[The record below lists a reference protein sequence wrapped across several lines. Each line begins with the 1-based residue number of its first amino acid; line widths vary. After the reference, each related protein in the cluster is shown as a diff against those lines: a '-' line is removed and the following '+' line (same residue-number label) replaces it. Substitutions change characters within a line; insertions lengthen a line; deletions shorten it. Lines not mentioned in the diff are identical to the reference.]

1 MVRLQMIIT
10 FICTGNTCRSP
21 LAEGLFKK
29 LNPEY
34 EVYSAGLSA
43 VFGMNVSENSVI
55 AARDYE
61 VDISEHV
68 SRPLSKELL
77 MATDLF
83 VCLSHSHAMQLIPI
97 VGKGRV
103 YVLGNGIS
111 DPYGG
116 SLEVYKNCAKEI
128 YDGLIE
134 LNEDLKTMPV
144 IRPMTAENVKG
155 VAEVEKECFASPWSE
170 KSLLEEIENPQA
182 YFFVATINDEIVGYM
197 GTISVYGECSVTN
210 IAVKEKE
217 RGKGIASS
225 LLHRAILNSIYM
237 GDDFITLEVRKSN
250 TPAIS
255 LYEKFGFVKMGER
268 KNFYRQPTEDAFI
281 YNKYLKG
288 ENQ

>member
-1 MVRLQMIIT
+1 MIIT
-10 FICTGNTCRSP
+10 FLCTGNTCRSP

-29 LNPEY
+29 INPEI

-43 VFGMNVSENSVI
+43 VFGMNVSENSVL
-55 AARDYE
+55 AARDYG

-68 SRPLSKELL
+68 SRPLSGELL
-77 MATDLF
+77 METDLF
-83 VCLSHSHAMQLIPI
+83 VCLSHSHAINLIPI

-128 YDGLIE
+128 YDGLLK
-134 LNEDLKTMPV
+134 LNEDLKTLPI
-144 IRPMTAENVKG
+144 IRFMKEEDIQG
-155 VAEVEKECFASPWSE
+155 VAEVEKECFSSPWSE
-170 KSLLEEIENPQA
+170 KSLREELENPQA
-182 YFFVATINDEIVGYM
+182 YFFVADVGGEIAGYM
-197 GTISVYGECSVTN
+197 GTISAFGECSVTN
-210 IAVKEKE
+210 IAVKEKW
-217 RGKGIASS
+217 RNKGIASS
-225 LLHRAILNSIYM
+225 VLHRAILNSVYL
-237 GDDFITLEVRKSN
+237 GDEFITLEVRKSN
-250 TPAIS
+250 TSAIA

-288 ENQ
+288 EKQ

>member
-1 MVRLQMIIT
+1 MIIT

-29 LNPEY
+29 MNTEH
-34 EVYSAGLSA
+34 EVYSAGLNT

-55 AARDYE
+55 AARDYG
-61 VDISEHV
+61 VDISEHL
-68 SRPLSKELL
+68 SHPLSKELL

-83 VCLSHSHAMQLIPI
+83 VCLGHSHAMQLIPV

-103 YVLGNGIS
+103 YVLGDGIS

-116 SLEVYKNCAKEI
+116 SLETYKKCAEEI
-128 YDGLIE
+128 HKGLIK

-144 IRPMTAENVKG
+144 IRPMTEEDIKG
-155 VAEVEKECFASPWSE
+155 VAEIEKECFASPWSE
-170 KSLLEEIENPQA
+170 KSLSEETENSSA
-182 YFFVATINDEIVGYM
+182 YFFVADITGEIVGYM
-197 GTISVYGECSVTN
+197 GTISVFGECSVTN
-210 IAVKEKE
+210 IAVKEKH

-225 LLHRAILNSIYM
+225 LLERAILNSIYL
-237 GDDFITLEVRKSN
+237 DDEFITLEVRKSN

-255 LYEKFGFVKMGER
+255 LYEKYGFRKMGER
-268 KNFYRQPTEDAFI
+268 KNFYRLPTEDAYI

-288 ENQ
+288 ETE

>member
-1 MVRLQMIIT
+1 MIIT
-10 FICTGNTCRSP
+10 FLCTGNTCRSP

-29 LNPEY
+29 INPEI

-43 VFGMNVSENSVI
+43 VFGMNVSENSVL
-55 AARDYE
+55 AARDYG

-68 SRPLSKELL
+68 SRPLSRELL

-83 VCLSHSHAMQLIPI
+83 VCLSHSHAINLIPI

-128 YDGLIE
+128 YDGLLK
-134 LNEDLKTMPV
+134 LNEDLKTLPI
-144 IRPMTAENVKG
+144 IRFMKEEDIQS
-155 VAEVEKECFASPWSE
+155 VAEVEKECFSSPWSE
-170 KSLLEEIENPQA
+170 KSLREELENPQA
-182 YFFVATINDEIVGYM
+182 YFFVADVGGEIAGYM
-197 GTISVYGECSVTN
+197 GTISVFGECSVTN
-210 IAVKEKE
+210 IAVKEKW
-217 RGKGIASS
+217 RKKGIASS
-225 LLHRAILNSIYM
+225 VLHRAILNSVYL
-237 GDDFITLEVRKSN
+237 GDEFITLEVRKSN
-250 TPAIS
+250 TSAIA

-288 ENQ
+288 EKQ

>member
-1 MVRLQMIIT
+1 MIIT
-10 FICTGNTCRSP
+10 FLCTGNTCRSP

-29 LNPEY
+29 INPEI
-34 EVYSAGLSA
+34 EVYSAGLGA
-43 VFGMNVSENSVI
+43 VFGMNVSEKSVL
-55 AARDYE
+55 AARDYG

-68 SRPLSKELL
+68 SRPLSRELL

-83 VCLSHSHAMQLIPI
+83 VCLSHSHAINLIPI

-128 YDGLIE
+128 YDGLLK
-134 LNEDLKTMPV
+134 LNEDLKTLPI
-144 IRPMTAENVKG
+144 IRFMKEEDIQG
-155 VAEVEKECFASPWSE
+155 VAEVEKECFSSPWSE
-170 KSLLEEIENPQA
+170 KSLREELENPQA
-182 YFFVATINDEIVGYM
+182 YFFVADVGGEIAGYM
-197 GTISVYGECSVTN
+197 GTISVFGECSVTN
-210 IAVKEKE
+210 IAVKEKW
-217 RGKGIASS
+217 RNKGIASS
-225 LLHRAILNSIYM
+225 VLHRAILNSVYL
-237 GDDFITLEVRKSN
+237 GDEFITLEVRKSN
-250 TPAIS
+250 TSAIA

-288 ENQ
+288 EKQ

>member
-1 MVRLQMIIT
+1 MIIT
-10 FICTGNTCRSP
+10 FLCTGNTCRSP

-29 LNPEY
+29 INPEI

-43 VFGMNVSENSVI
+43 VFGMNVSENSVL
-55 AARDYE
+55 AARDYG

-68 SRPLSKELL
+68 SRPLSRELL

-83 VCLSHSHAMQLIPI
+83 VCLSHSHAINLIPI

-116 SLEVYKNCAKEI
+116 NLEVYRSCAKEI
-128 YDGLIE
+128 YDGLLK
-134 LNEDLKTMPV
+134 LNEDLKTLPI
-144 IRPMTAENVKG
+144 IRFMKEEDIQG
-155 VAEVEKECFASPWSE
+155 VAEVEKECFSSPWSE
-170 KSLLEEIENPQA
+170 KSLREELENPQA
-182 YFFVATINDEIVGYM
+182 YFFVADVGGEIAGYM
-197 GTISVYGECSVTN
+197 GTISVFGECSVTN
-210 IAVKEKE
+210 IAVKEKW
-217 RGKGIASS
+217 RNKGIASS
-225 LLHRAILNSIYM
+225 VLHRAILNSVYL
-237 GDDFITLEVRKSN
+237 GDEFITLEVRKSN
-250 TPAIS
+250 TSAIA

-288 ENQ
+288 EKQ

>member
-29 LNPEY
+29 INHET
-34 EVYSAGLSA
+34 EVHSAGLNT

-61 VDISEHV
+61 VDISSHI

-77 MATDLF
+77 MSTDLF

-116 SLEVYKNCAKEI
+116 SLDVYKNCAKEI
-128 YDGLIE
+128 YDGLMK
-134 LNEDLKTMPV
+134 LNEDLKTLPI
-144 IRPMTAENVKG
+144 IRHMTKDDVNG

-170 KSLLEEIENPQA
+170 KSLSEELENGNA
-182 YFFVATINDEIVGYM
+182 YFFVADVGGEIAGYI
-197 GTISVYGECSVTN
+197 GTISVFGECSVTN
-210 IAVKEKE
+210 IAVKEKY
-217 RGKGIASS
+217 RNKGIASS
-225 LLHRAILNSIYM
+225 LLQRAILNSLYM
-237 GDDFITLEVRKSN
+237 GDEFITLEVRKSN

-255 LYEKFGFVKMGER
+255 LYEKFGFQKMGER
-268 KNFYRQPTEDAFI
+268 KNFYRLPQEDAYI

-288 ENQ
+288 EKE

>member
-29 LNPEY
+29 TNPEI
-34 EVYSAGLSA
+34 EVYSAGLNT
-43 VFGMNVSENSVI
+43 VFGMDVSENSVI
-55 AARDYE
+55 AAKDYG

-116 SLEVYKNCAKEI
+116 SLDVYKQCAREI
-128 YDGLIE
+128 NEGLLQ
-134 LNEDLKTMPV
+134 LNEDLKSLPI
-144 IRPMTAENVKG
+144 IRHMTKDDIKG
-155 VAEVEKECFASPWSE
+155 VAEVEQECFASPWSE
-170 KSLLEEIENPQA
+170 KSLSEELENSNA
-182 YFFVATINDEIVGYM
+182 YFFVADINGEISGYM
-197 GTISVYGECSVTN
+197 GTISVFGECSVTN
-210 IAVKEKE
+210 IAVKEKY
-217 RGKGIASS
+217 RNKGIASS
-225 LLHRAILNSIYM
+225 LLQRAILNSIYM
-237 GDDFITLEVRKSN
+237 GDEFITLEVRKSN

-255 LYEKFGFVKMGER
+255 LYEKFGFRKMGER
-268 KNFYRQPTEDAFI
+268 KNFYRLPTEDAFI

-288 ENQ
+288 EKE